1 MDDVARFREKAEEC
15 RRHAQLMSLN
25 DHRDMFLKL
34 AREWDALADSLE
46 KRMRENVEPGRSA
59 KDSSSET

>member
-1 MDDVARFREKAEEC
+1 
-15 RRHAQLMSLN
+15 LN

-46 KRMRENVEPGRSA
+46 KRMRENVGPAAQPKTTRPLNGGGPRRIFAPGNGTYR
-59 KDSSSET
+59 KFL